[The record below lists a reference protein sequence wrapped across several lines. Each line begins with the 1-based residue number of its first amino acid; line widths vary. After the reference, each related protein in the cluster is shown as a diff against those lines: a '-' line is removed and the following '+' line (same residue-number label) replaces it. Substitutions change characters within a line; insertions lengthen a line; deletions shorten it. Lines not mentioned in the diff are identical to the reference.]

1 MSELWLVSVP
11 GEQYNHINSLSGDL
25 CGIKSEMK
33 LPELKVGTLDQLIQL
48 SDELSKADAFG
59 ESVCRK
65 VSGCMLDIL
74 DGDKAQASEHLRM
87 NNGKDSANM
96 WVTKFK
102 WDAAKFPSRVAL
114 PQLLGV
120 INRALSEIDTAVKKK
135 GAHYNWI
142 RSQLSQFEKRSTASL
157 VTRPLSEVVKPAD
170 LVQASEYLET
180 LFVAL
185 PARCEDDWV
194 KTYETLTDMIV
205 PRSSKKIIGDNDYSI
220 FSVTL
225 FRRAV
230 AEFKNE
236 CSKRKFIVREFNY
249 SAADIKSEKEQ
260 QTSLS
265 TEKSKTYPVLFKW
278 LKVNF
283 SEAFSAWLHIKA
295 LRVFVESVLRYG
307 LPVNFRAAVLIP
319 SKPRKLRERLNKIYS
334 DLDSADFSNTA
345 NDGDVGLKFDSGDYY
360 PYVYCRIP
368 GDVVES

>member
-1 MSELWLVSVP
+1 
-11 GEQYNHINSLSGDL
+11 
-25 CGIKSEMK
+25 
-33 LPELKVGTLDQLIQL
+33 
-48 SDELSKADAFG
+48 
-59 ESVCRK
+59 
-65 VSGCMLDIL
+65 MLDIL
-74 DGDKAQASEHLRM
+74 DGDKTQASEHLRM

-102 WDAAKFPSRVAL
+102 SRVAL

-135 GAHYNWI
+135 GAHYNGI

-205 PRSSKKIIGDNDYSI
+205 PRSSKKIIGDNEYSI

-236 CSKRKFIVREFNY
+236 CSKR
-249 SAADIKSEKEQ
+249 
-260 QTSLS
+260 
-265 TEKSKTYPVLFKW
+265 
-278 LKVNF
+278 
-283 SEAFSAWLHIKA
+283 
-295 LRVFVESVLRYG
+295 
-307 LPVNFRAAVLIP
+307 
-319 SKPRKLRERLNKIYS
+319 
-334 DLDSADFSNTA
+334 
-345 NDGDVGLKFDSGDYY
+345 
-360 PYVYCRIP
+360 
-368 GDVVES
+368 